1 MNPVHLEERPDL
13 ALIADMIESGARVL
27 DLGCGTGAL
36 LAWLAA
42 HKGVNGYGLEIDP
55 LNISTCIERGVNVLE
70 QNLDDDLSAFETGG
84 FDVVVMTE
92 TLQAVRRPDRV
103 LEEMLRIA
111 PRGIV
116 TFPNFAHWRI
126 RAQLALRGRMPMN
139 DALPH
144 AWYDTPNIHLCTF
157 DDFETLC
164 SDTGIRINARTV
176 VDRDYRSRPLLDALP
191 NLFGTIAIYGL
202 GRDRL

>member
-1 MNPVHLEERPDL
+1 MHLAERPDL

-70 QNLDDDLSAFETGG
+70 QNLDGDLSAFETGG

-103 LEEMLRIA
+103 LKEMLRIA